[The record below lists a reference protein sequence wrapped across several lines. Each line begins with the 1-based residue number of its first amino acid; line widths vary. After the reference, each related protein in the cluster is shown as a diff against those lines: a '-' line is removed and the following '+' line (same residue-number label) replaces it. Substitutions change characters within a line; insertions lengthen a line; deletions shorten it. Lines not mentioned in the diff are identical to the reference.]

1 MPRIQGT
8 AVATFD
14 NGVPITLQGDW
25 NIDVG
30 FTSFYAYGQG
40 DGSPGSGY
48 IGGDIGTKQDVSG
61 SFNFVVDKSG
71 EIIKDTIQ
79 RGALGF
85 FTINWPIGDPLL
97 GQNKGRAIDCHFDSL
112 SFKVNN
118 PEGQYI
124 ISGRMKAGKVEG
136 PMFVPTGTA

>member
-8 AVATFD
+8 AVAKF
-14 NGVPITLQGDW
+14 GSAAPITLQGEW

-40 DGSPGSGY
+40 DGTPGSGY
-48 IGGDIGTKQDVSG
+48 IGGDIGTKQEVSG

-71 EIIKDTIQ
+71 DIIKQTIQ
-79 RGALGF
+79 QGVLSF
-85 FTINWPIGDPLL
+85 FTIDWPIGDPAL
-97 GQNKGRAIDCHFDSL
+97 GVNQGRAVDCHFDSL

-136 PMFVPTGTA
+136 PMFVPAIA